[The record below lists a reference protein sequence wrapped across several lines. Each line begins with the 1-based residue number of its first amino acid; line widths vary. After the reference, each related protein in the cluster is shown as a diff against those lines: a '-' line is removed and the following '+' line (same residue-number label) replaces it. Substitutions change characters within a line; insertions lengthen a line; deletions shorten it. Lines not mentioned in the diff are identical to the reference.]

1 LTSFKKAYDRCDTV
15 TRAGRTC
22 PQRGGSAPIVLTMR
36 TLHYTF
42 NIGKLED
49 KSVFFYPFLLY
60 LLLFTGSVMIVFLGF
75 YYFPDTIP
83 GIVLHPPKKGDF
95 STKKYWY
102 LYK

>member
-1 LTSFKKAYDRCDTV
+1 MYN
-15 TRAGRTC
+15 
-22 PQRGGSAPIVLTMR
+22 IVLDT
-36 TLHYTF
+36 TKVNGNTVFSYIILHA
-42 NIGKLED
+42 
-49 KSVFFYPFLLY
+49 P
-60 LLLFTGSVMIVFLGF
+60 LLFTGSVMIVFLGF

>member
-1 LTSFKKAYDRCDTV
+1 MAASLLFTALLPKIS
-15 TRAGRTC
+15 
-22 PQRGGSAPIVLTMR
+22 I
-36 TLHYTF
+36 
-42 NIGKLED
+42 NIIN
-49 KSVFFYPFLLY
+49 FLLTPVNTHAEIPCTHRIS

-83 GIVLHPPKKGDF
+83 GIVLQPPKKGAF

>member
-1 LTSFKKAYDRCDTV
+1 MVSHDCPPYILHCKQSLCNLWFAVR
-15 TRAGRTC
+15 GR
-22 PQRGGSAPIVLTMR
+22 GAAV
-36 TLHYTF
+36 
-42 NIGKLED
+42 
-49 KSVFFYPFLLY
+49 

-83 GIVLHPPKKGDF
+83 GIVLQPPKKGAF